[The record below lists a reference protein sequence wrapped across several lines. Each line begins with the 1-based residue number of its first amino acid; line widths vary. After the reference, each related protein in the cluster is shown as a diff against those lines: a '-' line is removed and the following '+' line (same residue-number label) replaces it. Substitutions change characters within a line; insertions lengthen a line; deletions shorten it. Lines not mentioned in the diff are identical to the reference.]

1 MEDLRETWEIS
12 WVTSLDLVVKENKI
26 KGKLKNISISPKKM
40 KGKLRELSVTL
51 EDVYEGKMVSIKNSR
66 KRVCDG
72 CEGKG
77 GKNA

>member
-1 MEDLRETWEIS
+1 
-12 WVTSLDLVVKENKI
+12 
-26 KGKLKNISISPKKM
+26 M